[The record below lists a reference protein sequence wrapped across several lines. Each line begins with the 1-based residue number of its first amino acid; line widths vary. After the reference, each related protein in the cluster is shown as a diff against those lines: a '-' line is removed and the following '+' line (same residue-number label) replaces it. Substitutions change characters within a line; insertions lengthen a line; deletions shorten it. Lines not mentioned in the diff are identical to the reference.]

1 MKKRIHMAEHVSNR
15 ERERPRRMLAL
26 TVASATL
33 FAQVVGVSASA
44 AEPFERN
51 IADGPYI
58 VEISELEDTEVEQK
72 LVEDSDKE
80 KAEKT
85 AEPSDEEKVEKTA
98 EPSDEE
104 EADKPAEP
112 SDEEEADKPAEPSD
126 EEKAGKPAEP
136 SDEEEADKSAETSD
150 ENVAENLAD
159 GSGET
164 SVKESLKPEV
174 DPSNQPTTSEGVSS
188 KYDIT
193 FEDGVFKVYYDIGE
207 DVDGDVVIDL
217 SEVIDV
223 LNEYYRQVTGNKDG
237 EYTCVP
243 SDSNKF
249 DIEITT
255 SNGHTYRYKD
265 GSFRLET
272 ADTSSNEKLTDFI
285 GFDGQKLSVES
296 IGAIAKSAPMQELF
310 GVSSSSKVKLNH
322 VLNMYSYLEKL
333 DILARRLLPTICW
346 IITTESLGVATRT
359 LLTLQKNILRWLL
372 ICREEWLMISILLLK
387 SSTINSW
394 KTIRIISESILR

>member
-1 MKKRIHMAEHVSNR
+1 MKKRIHMAEHISNR

-80 KAEKT
+80 KAGKT
-85 AEPSDEEKVEKTA
+85 AEPSDEEKADKPAEPSDEEKAGKTEESSDEERAEKTEESSDEEEA
-98 EPSDEE
+98 KKNEEPSDEE

-112 SDEEEADKPAEPSD
+112 SDEK
-126 EEKAGKPAEP
+126 
-136 SDEEEADKSAETSD
+136 TV
-150 ENVAENLAD
+150 ENFVD
-159 GSGET
+159 DSGET
-164 SVKESLKPEV
+164 SIKENFKPET

-193 FEDGVFKVYYDIGE
+193 FEDGVFKIYYDIGE

-217 SEVIDV
+217 SEVIDE

-272 ADTSSNEKLTDFI
+272 ADTSSNEKLTDFR
-285 GFDGQKLSVES
+285 GFDGQKLSAES
-296 IGAIAKSAPMQELF
+296 IGAIAKSVPMQELF

-322 VLNMYSYLEKL
+322 VLNMYS
-333 DILARRLLPTICW
+333 
-346 IITTESLGVATRT
+346 
-359 LLTLQKNILRWLL
+359 
-372 ICREEWLMISILLLK
+372 
-387 SSTINSW
+387 
-394 KTIRIISESILR
+394 

>member
-1 MKKRIHMAEHVSNR
+1 MKKRIHMAEHISNR

-33 FAQVVGVSASA
+33 FAQVVGVSALA

-80 KAEKT
+80 KAGKT
-85 AEPSDEEKVEKTA
+85 AEPSDEEKADKPAEPSDEEKAEKTEESSDEEEA
-98 EPSDEE
+98 KKNEEPSDEE

-112 SDEEEADKPAEPSD
+112 SDEK
-126 EEKAGKPAEP
+126 
-136 SDEEEADKSAETSD
+136 TV
-150 ENVAENLAD
+150 ENFVD
-159 GSGET
+159 DSGET
-164 SVKESLKPEV
+164 SVKENFKPET

-322 VLNMYSYLEKL
+322 VLNM
-333 DILARRLLPTICW
+333 
-346 IITTESLGVATRT
+346 
-359 LLTLQKNILRWLL
+359 
-372 ICREEWLMISILLLK
+372 
-387 SSTINSW
+387 
-394 KTIRIISESILR
+394 

>member
-85 AEPSDEEKVEKTA
+85 AEPSDEEKVEKTAEPSDEEEADKPA

-296 IGAIAKSAPMQELF
+296 IVCEWSAVNS
-310 GVSSSSKVKLNH
+310 GYRS
-322 VLNMYSYLEKL
+322 
-333 DILARRLLPTICW
+333 RR
-346 IITTESLGVATRT
+346 
-359 LLTLQKNILRWLL
+359 
-372 ICREEWLMISILLLK
+372 
-387 SSTINSW
+387 
-394 KTIRIISESILR
+394 TIRKHRTRLQLCNSNQNVPEISRLHYHRGRLRC

>member
-104 EADKPAEP
+104 KVEKTAEP

-126 EEKAGKPAEP
+126 EE
-136 SDEEEADKSAETSD
+136 
-150 ENVAENLAD
+150 
-159 GSGET
+159 
-164 SVKESLKPEV
+164 
-174 DPSNQPTTSEGVSS
+174 
-188 KYDIT
+188 
-193 FEDGVFKVYYDIGE
+193 
-207 DVDGDVVIDL
+207 
-217 SEVIDV
+217 
-223 LNEYYRQVTGNKDG
+223 
-237 EYTCVP
+237 
-243 SDSNKF
+243 
-249 DIEITT
+249 
-255 SNGHTYRYKD
+255 
-265 GSFRLET
+265 
-272 ADTSSNEKLTDFI
+272 
-285 GFDGQKLSVES
+285 
-296 IGAIAKSAPMQELF
+296 
-310 GVSSSSKVKLNH
+310 
-322 VLNMYSYLEKL
+322 
-333 DILARRLLPTICW
+333 
-346 IITTESLGVATRT
+346 
-359 LLTLQKNILRWLL
+359 
-372 ICREEWLMISILLLK
+372 
-387 SSTINSW
+387 
-394 KTIRIISESILR
+394 